1 MVVKTV
7 AVVFHADDRQIDN
20 IRSLIE
26 MELGYQLVFFKASYG
41 KLWIKEGDRKGEP

>member
-7 AVVFHADDRQIDN
+7 ALVFHADDKQIDN

-26 MELGYQLVFFKASYG
+26 MELGYQLVFFTTSYG
-41 KLWIKEGDRKGEP
+41 KLWIKEGDRQEEP